1 MPEPFPTNRSTRARR
16 PARPAAADRGPQPV
30 VARQNRNPPAPVPAP
45 DTGIGRTLGAIVM
58 LGFIG
63 ILLVSIIGNF
73 TDFDS
78 SDSPSLSVPGDQAVS
93 DQPTSSA
100 TAYEQLVQQV
110 ALDND
115 EVRSNL
121 AESWVAQL
129 ASARRGLVVDGVTFD
144 YSDIL
149 AEHQGIRQTYPN
161 TRLVWSGDWSSFSGR
176 DYFVTV
182 LNVPYSTFEQANA
195 WCDSQGIGRDHCFAK
210 LLSNTASSY
219 EETTKHR

>member
-1 MPEPFPTNRSTRARR
+1 
-16 PARPAAADRGPQPV
+16 
-30 VARQNRNPPAPVPAP
+30 
-45 DTGIGRTLGAIVM
+45 M

-78 SDSPSLSVPGDQAVS
+78 SDSPSLSVPGDQAAS

-115 EVRSNL
+115 EIRSNL
-121 AESWVAQL
+121 TESWVAQL
-129 ASARRGLVVDGVTFD
+129 ASARPGLVVDGVVFG

-149 AEHQGIRQTYPN
+149 SEHQAIRQRYPKV
-161 TRLVWSGDWSSFSGR
+161 RLVWSGDWFSFSGR

-182 LNVPYSTFEQANA
+182 LGVPFTSAEQANE
-195 WCDSQGIGRDHCFAK
+195 WCDSQGIDADHCFAK
-210 LLSNTASSY
+210 LLSDVIGY
-219 EETTKHR
+219 EDSTEHR